1 MGIQL
6 QYSLSLN
13 NLLLV
18 SPSTPKA
25 LINNNL
31 WYRHRHQQQRVLSG
45 AGVGANY
52 SSLNGG
58 VVIGVKYYDPL
69 VSKNKK
75 RTSLKVVA
83 SSSSAS
89 SGNVGAPTSWDTWSP
104 DKATPSPCLSD
115 VLWPSIGKLLSF
127 TSF

>member
-31 WYRHRHQQQRVLSG
+31 WYRHRHQQQQVLSG

-52 SSLNGG
+52 SSVNGG
-58 VVIGVKYYDPL
+58 VVLGVKYYDPL

-83 SSSSAS
+83 SSSAS
-89 SGNVGAPTSWDTWSP
+89 SSNVGAPTSWDTWSP